1 MIQNSVQNKT
11 AKCKIKN
18 KKKHE
23 SQLFFKSIIEN
34 LNQQNVASKF

>member
-18 KKKHE
+18 KKHE

-34 LNQQNVASKF
+34 LNQQNV